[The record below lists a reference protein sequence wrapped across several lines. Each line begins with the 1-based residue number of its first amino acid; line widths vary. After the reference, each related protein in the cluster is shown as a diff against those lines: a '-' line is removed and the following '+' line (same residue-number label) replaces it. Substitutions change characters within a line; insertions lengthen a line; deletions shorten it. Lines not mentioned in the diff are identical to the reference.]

1 MQRKL
6 TKLIMVLTLGALIL
20 MPAMA
25 QAWTA
30 SFMEDGYSGITGAYS
45 TFNKIEA
52 FMLDGTEL
60 TDPTYINFGE
70 SGWISE
76 VVNPGYSV
84 ASKPVPGGTVYFTLQ
99 LPDPSSSPRV
109 FDYVLFK
116 DDVYVASQHI
126 TWTGG
131 GWSYPYF
138 AGDGIHAYDGSL
150 YNRTEPSALNNSV
163 PLPPSA
169 LLLATG
175 LLGLGFVPRKKKT
188 AV

>member
-1 MQRKL
+1 MRQNL
-6 TKLIMVLTLGALIL
+6 TKLMMGLVVGALIL

-25 QAWTA
+25 LAWTA

-52 FMLDGTEL
+52 FMLDDTTL
-60 TDPTYINFGE
+60 TDPVCINFNE
-70 SGWISE
+70 SGWTSD

-84 ASKPVPGGTVYFTLQ
+84 ASKAVPGGTVNFTLQ
-99 LPDPSSSPRV
+99 LPDPSSETRV

-126 TWTGG
+126 SWNGG

-138 AGDGIHAYDGSL
+138 AGDGIHDYNGDLYDRSAPYSL
-150 YNRTEPSALNNSV
+150 NSVV
-163 PLPPSA
+163 PLPPTV
-169 LLLATG
+169 LLMGSG
-175 LLGLGFVPRKKKT
+175 LLGLGFLARRKKS